1 VKHSSEVVI
10 AAPIEVVIPWV
21 SDLSLYPQWMPLVHS
36 AELMGDDSWA
46 VELRAKV
53 GVFARSKRL
62 RMCRTHHDATRI
74 VFERKELDGR
84 KHSEWILEIELQ
96 QEGSDCRV
104 AMHMA
109 YGGNLWTAGVLDR
122 VLASHV
128 DAGKSGLARL
138 VYGVTE

>member
-1 VKHSSEVVI
+1 MKHSSEVVI
-10 AAPIEVVIPWV
+10 AAPIEAVIPWV
-21 SDLSLYPQWMPLVHS
+21 SDLSLYPQWMPLVHV
-36 AELMGDDSWA
+36 AEALGDNAWA

-62 RMCRTHHDATRI
+62 RMRRTHHDATRI
-74 VFERKELDGR
+74 VFEREELDGR

-96 QEGSDCRV
+96 QEGDTCRV

-122 VLASHV
+122 VLASHI

-138 VYGVTE
+138 VYRA

>member
-1 VKHSSEVVI
+1 
-10 AAPIEVVIPWV
+10 
-21 SDLSLYPQWMPLVHS
+21 MPLVYS
-36 AELMGDDSWA
+36 AEAIGENAWA

-53 GVFARSKRL
+53 GVFARSKSL

-74 VFERKELDGR
+74 VFEREELDGR
-84 KHSEWILEIELQ
+84 KHSDWVLEIELQ
-96 QEGSDCRV
+96 QEGDTCRV

-122 VLASHV
+122 VLASHI

-138 VYGVTE
+138 VYRA